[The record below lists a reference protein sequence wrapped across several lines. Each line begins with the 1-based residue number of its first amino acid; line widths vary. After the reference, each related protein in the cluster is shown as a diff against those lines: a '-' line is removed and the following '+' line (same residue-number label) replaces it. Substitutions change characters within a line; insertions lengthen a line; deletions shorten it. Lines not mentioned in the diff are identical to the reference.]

1 MIIPNDAVFYIER
14 RSDTNVVFQKDAAGR
29 FVRVQ
34 KFADFS
40 DAKNYVKDIASKN
53 VFYFYDQTGARV
65 KLDGTPEAE

>member
-14 RSDTNVVFQKDAAGR
+14 RSDTNVVFQKDAVGR

-40 DAKNYVKDIASKN
+40 DAKNYVKDIAAKN
-53 VFYFYDQTGARV
+53 VFYFYDQTGARI
-65 KLDGTPEAE
+65 KLDGTPEVE